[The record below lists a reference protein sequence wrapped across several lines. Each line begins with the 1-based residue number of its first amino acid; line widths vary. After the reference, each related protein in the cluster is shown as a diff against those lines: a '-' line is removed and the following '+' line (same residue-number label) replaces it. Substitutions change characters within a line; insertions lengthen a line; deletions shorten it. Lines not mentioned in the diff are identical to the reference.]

1 MEKFFEIEG
10 VELFLDKIF
19 VEFDEQEIFFSCI
32 TNSGQRFLCVCTDI
46 DNESYIVVK
55 TNIENI
61 ISMLKGHV
69 TMYASIM
76 QASYF
81 WQVDLAEDISAD
93 NVEKMDIKRIDEE
106 LLPQRDAAFKL
117 VTDDLKQYCSELE
130 KELYDLNEY
139 EFVLTGLND
148 NEINIVS
155 ENEMFIEQEILKI
168 DISHQKHEY
177 NVDIS
182 EKYYHYINDYP
193 RNINISQLDE
203 NVYEEMNIECVIIG
217 NIAA

>member
-1 MEKFFEIEG
+1 MNTPIYNKLRELESEKRIPFHMPGHKRADFGAFFG
-10 VELFLDKIF
+10 
-19 VEFDEQEIFFSCI
+19 
-32 TNSGQRFLCVCTDI
+32 
-46 DNESYIVVK
+46 
-55 TNIENI
+55 
-61 ISMLKGHV
+61 
-69 TMYASIM
+69 
-76 QASYF
+76 
-81 WQVDLAEDISAD
+81 
-93 NVEKMDIKRIDEE
+93 VEKMDIKRIDEE

-139 EFVLTGLND
+139 EFVLTDLND

-155 ENEMFIEQEILKI
+155 ENEIFIEQEILKI

-182 EKYYHYINDYP
+182 EKNYHYINDYP
-193 RNINISQLDE
+193 LNINISQLDE
-203 NVYEEMNIECVIIG
+203 NVYEEMNIECAIIG